1 MKKIAALFLAGF
13 ICATLSSEA
22 QADQYDRYE
31 RGTGGPPPSRG
42 TSGPPPSRGASGPPP
57 QHARYGQPYFFG
69 HIGVFDPNG
78 DNEGLEFY
86 DSGLSFDVG
95 IGSRVTPVLAVEG
108 SMGSYST
115 DKQGLAATVVPLTI
129 GFRVIVPS
137 NVFEPY
143 IGGGVGIYFTDID
156 FPTAVNSAGQAV
168 AVTNSTSSTMGVYG
182 AAGIDAWLNPRMA
195 LNFEGK
201 YHWAKPSIGPIDV
214 NVGGWT
220 LNLGIRISF

>member
-1 MKKIAALFLAGF
+1 MKRIAALFLAGF
-13 ICATLSSEA
+13 FCATLSSEA
-22 QADQYDRYE
+22 QADRYDRYE
-31 RGTGGPPPSRG
+31 RGPGGPPPTRG
-42 TSGPPPSRGASGPPP
+42 TGGPPP

-69 HIGVFDPNG
+69 HIGIFDPNSET
-78 DNEGLEFY
+78 DGLEFF
-86 DSGLSFDVG
+86 DSGLNFDVG

-108 SMGSYST
+108 AVGSYST
-115 DKQGLAATVVPLTI
+115 DRDGYTATVVPLTI

-137 NVFEPY
+137 TVFEPY
-143 IGGGVGIYFTDID
+143 IGGGVGIYFSDVDAPIAIGTE
-156 FPTAVNSAGQAV
+156 
-168 AVTNSTSSTMGVYG
+168 STLGVYG

-201 YHWAKPSIGPIDV
+201 YHWANPSIGPIDV